1 MKLILVACGDLCHL
15 GVIKTGETDTRDT
28 RQRPRT
34 NRMGLDEDAPSRA
47 TLEKEREIR
56 IRERRERIMQ
66 KIESQKVGGE
76 AQNAIAERERRKM
89 VSLVRGLGAA
99 ACSGT
104 RLRLSA

>member
-1 MKLILVACGDLCHL
+1 
-15 GVIKTGETDTRDT
+15 
-28 RQRPRT
+28 
-34 NRMGLDEDAPSRA
+34 MGLDEDAPSRA

>member
-1 MKLILVACGDLCHL
+1 
-15 GVIKTGETDTRDT
+15 
-28 RQRPRT
+28 
-34 NRMGLDEDAPSRA
+34 MGLDEDAPSRA

-99 ACSGT
+99 AGSGT

>member
-1 MKLILVACGDLCHL
+1 
-15 GVIKTGETDTRDT
+15 
-28 RQRPRT
+28 
-34 NRMGLDEDAPSRA
+34 MGLDEDAPSRA

-99 ACSGT
+99 ACGET
-104 RLRLSA
+104 RLKLRA

>member
-1 MKLILVACGDLCHL
+1 MSVNNEAIKQITGAVLAWASAWSSKNMNSYL
-15 GVIKTGETDTRDT
+15 GSYAKGFKPPKNQSRGEW
-28 RQRPRT
+28 
-34 NRMGLDEDAPSRA
+34 E
-47 TLEKEREIR
+47 E
-56 IRERRERIMQ
+56 ERRERIMQ

-99 ACSGT
+99 AGSGT